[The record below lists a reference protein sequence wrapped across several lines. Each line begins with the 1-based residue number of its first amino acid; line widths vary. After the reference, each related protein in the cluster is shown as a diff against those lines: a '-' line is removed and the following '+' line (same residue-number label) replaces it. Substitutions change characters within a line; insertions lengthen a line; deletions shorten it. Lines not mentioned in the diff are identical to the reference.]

1 MSSTVTRK
9 SWTRSRGSAISYLP
23 DGGRPQPRSA
33 WLRSLLAAC
42 LLCLGSLPAAAQEG
56 FAERFDQAWRLVAE
70 RYWNLEARALDWDAV
85 GERYRPQALAA
96 ADEAEFYALLEEMY
110 QELGD
115 DHSTFVP
122 PVRVEEIRRAYGNL
136 PCLAVLGQ
144 SGADT
149 SFGRISF
156 RRYGDVGYLRLPDLA
171 SPGVADD
178 TRQAVRSLSDDGVSS
193 LILDL
198 RGNPGGR
205 LVSMMQVAGVFTR
218 GFLWRV
224 LTRWSLPLPYPALG
238 AVETELPLV
247 VLTDGQVNSAAEGL
261 AGALQRQGRAL
272 VVGQATAGN
281 VEAVLPFCLRDGSQA
296 WIATGVLAPI
306 GGATW
311 EGQGVVPDLPSEP
324 DQALDVALRH
334 LRER

>member
-1 MSSTVTRK
+1 M
-9 SWTRSRGSAISYLP
+9 
-23 DGGRPQPRSA
+23 
-33 WLRSLLAAC
+33 
-42 LLCLGSLPAAAQEG
+42 E
-56 FAERFDQAWRLVAE
+56 E
-70 RYWNLEARALDWDAV
+70 RYWNLEARGLDWTAV
-85 GERYRPQALAA
+85 GERYRPNALSA
-96 ADEAEFYALLEEMY
+96 ADEAEFYAILEDMY

-122 PVRVEEIRRAYGNL
+122 PARVDEIRRAYGNL

-144 SGADT
+144 SGSGE
-149 SFGRISF
+149 SFGRISY

-171 SPGVADD
+171 SPGIAAD
-178 TRQAVRSLSDDGVSS
+178 TRQAVRSLSEDGVGS

-247 VLTDGQVNSAAEGL
+247 VLTDGRVNSAAEGL

-311 EGQGVVPDLPSEP
+311 EGRGVVPDVDSEP
-324 DQALDVALRH
+324 DQALEVALRH